1 MRIRGDLTGETTLT
15 GENDGTGDEHTR
27 PHEEL
32 NPSGSDDV
40 VLGEGRAQVGGAD
53 VVKLQRDDLTVADGF
68 GHVDV
73 FGHTRGAEG
82 SSGDGRS
89 AGSDDTSGGSNT
101 TEHDDDDFFRKR

>member
-32 NPSGSDDV
+32 NPCGGDDV
-40 VLGEGRAQVGGAD
+40 VLGEGGAQVGGAD
-53 VVKLQRDDLTVADGF
+53 VVKLQGDDLTVADGF

-82 SSGDGRS
+82 GSSDGRS
-89 AGSDDTSGGSNT
+89 ASSDDTSGGSNT
-101 TEHDDDDFFRKR
+101 TEHDDSF